1 LPLSPA
7 PPLHSPPVPPLGPNR
22 NTPAMRQYDAFKRRY
37 PDCVLFF
44 RMGDFYEMFDEDAL
58 TCHRALGITL
68 TQRTE
73 GIPMAGVPYHSVENY
88 LRRMIEQGYRV
99 AVCDQVQDPKEVKGS
114 AVIERAVTRV
124 LTPGTLV
131 DEALL
136 RDDVPNHLAAAC
148 FTGSGDDPAARV
160 GVAVVELSTG
170 AFTLLDCAASELA
183 DELARRRVSE
193 IMYCPMADGKAPP
206 RVQRVLDLLRVPGTA
221 RPTWHFRSAEAMEA
235 VLSQFRVATVEG
247 FGLRGDD
254 LALPA
259 AGVIVRYLLETQ
271 AMDTAHLATSEGA
284 SSGSASAM
292 RLRAKSL
299 AHLQPPR
306 REPPEDGRLLI
317 DAAGLRALE
326 VEATLRSSGSP
337 GSRGTESDGSL
348 LGVFA
353 RVGGANS
360 ANGFRG
366 CATPMGRRLLRD
378 WLCRPSREIETIRA
392 RHDAV
397 GALVEDRTRMAALD
411 KALDGV
417 QDIPRIAARIGLG
430 RASPRD
436 LVAMARSLAR
446 LAPVK
451 AAVEGSPALARAA
464 AALEPLETALAPVA
478 AEIVRVCNDDPP
490 ANLRE
495 GGLVRDGIDAI
506 IDECRALQKDS
517 GEWLAKYQ
525 AELSAKHD
533 LPSLKVGFNKIF
545 GYYIELPAAQSKR
558 APAELT
564 RKQTLKNAE
573 RYITPELKAYEDK
586 VLSAGDRAVQREGEV
601 FFRLCTLVS
610 GVATEATAFAR
621 AVAELDVL
629 SCFAAQA
636 MRRGWTKPQM
646 TEAPILK
653 IEQGRH
659 PVLEAILGERFVP
672 NDLVLGSESIDSEG
686 INVSRRQGIKVKT
699 RKPAAVVAE
708 QASLALITGPNMAGK
723 STFIRQTA
731 LITLLAHAGS
741 YVPARSATV
750 GITDRLFTRIGADDA
765 LHAGQST
772 FMVEMVETASILHH
786 ATDRS
791 LVILDEIGRGT
802 STLDGL
808 SLAWAIAERLAGG
821 ENAANHQTSKAAHAD
836 GHNEDVR
843 DADVI
848 ATIEPAENPSSRRP
862 AAPRTLFATHYHELT
877 DLEERLPGRVM
888 NLQVA
893 VKEWNGDVVFLH
905 RIVPG
910 RASRSYGVHVARLA
924 GLPASVVERADRLL
938 ESLSVSHAGGAKAAE
953 EADRRGRE
961 KAAEKLQLPLF
972 AQAEPH
978 PAVEALRGTALET
991 MSPLQAFD
999 ALRELKRMV
1008 EAGERV

>member
-1 LPLSPA
+1 M
-7 PPLHSPPVPPLGPNR
+7 PPR
-22 NTPAMRQYDAFKRRY
+22 RDTPAMRQYDAFKRRY

-136 RDDVPNHLAAAC
+136 RDDIPNNLAAAC
-148 FTGSGDDPAARV
+148 FTAPGDDPAARV
-160 GVAVVELSTG
+160 GVALVELSTG
-170 AFTLLDCAASELA
+170 AFTLLDCAASELV

-193 IMYCPMADGKAPP
+193 LMYCPTADGKAPP

-221 RPTWHFRSAEAMEA
+221 RPTWHFRHTEALEA
-235 VLSQFRVATVEG
+235 VLSQFRVSTIEG
-247 FGLRGDD
+247 FGLRDSD
-254 LALPA
+254 PALPA

-326 VEATLRSSGSP
+326 VESTLRSSASP
-337 GSRGTESDGSL
+337 GNRGTESDGSL

-353 RVGGANS
+353 RVGGPNS
-360 ANGFRG
+360 PSGFRG

-392 RHDAV
+392 RHAAV
-397 GALVEDRTRMAALD
+397 AVLVDDRPRLFALD
-411 KALDGV
+411 KSIDGV

-464 AALEPLETALAPVA
+464 AALGPLETALEPVA
-478 AEIVRVCNDDPP
+478 AEIVRVCVDDPP
-490 ANLRE
+490 ANLRD
-495 GGLVRDGIDAI
+495 GGLVRDGIDPV

-517 GEWLAKYQ
+517 GQWLAEYQ
-525 AELSAKHD
+525 AQLIARHD

-545 GYYIELPAAQSKR
+545 GYYIELPSAQSKR

-573 RYITPELKAYEDK
+573 RYITPELKAFEDK
-586 VLSAGDRAVQREGEV
+586 VLSAEDRAVHREGEV

-610 GVATEATAFAR
+610 TVAAEAGAFAR
-621 AVAELDVL
+621 TIAELDVL
-629 SCFAAQA
+629 ACFAAQA
-636 MRRGWTKPQM
+636 QRRGWTRPEM
-646 TEAPILK
+646 TDAPLLRIT
-653 IEQGRH
+653 QGRH
-659 PVLEAILGERFVP
+659 PVLESILGEKFVP
-672 NDLVLGSESIDSEG
+672 NDLDLGGVNPETPPKTTPG
-686 INVSRRQGIKVKT
+686 VKV
-699 RKPAAVVAE
+699 RKRGTSAQSHPPDA
-708 QASLALITGPNMAGK
+708 ASLALITGPNMAGK

-741 YVPARSATV
+741 FVPARAATIGV
-750 GITDRLFTRIGADDA
+750 TDRIFTRIGADDA

-786 ATDRS
+786 ATPRS

-808 SLAWAIAERLAGG
+808 SLAWAIAERLSGVGRADALAEAG
-821 ENAANHQTSKAAHAD
+821 AD
-836 GHNEDVR
+836 A
-843 DADVI
+843 ADVI
-848 ATIEPAENPSSRRP
+848 ARIEPDQSTHRAPTAP

-877 DLEERLPGRVM
+877 DLEDRLPGRVM

-905 RIVPG
+905 RIIPG

-924 GLPASVVERADRLL
+924 GLPAPVVERAAELL
-938 ESLSVSHAGGAKAAE
+938 ESLSVSHAGGSQAAE
-953 EADRRGRE
+953 AADRRTKE
-961 KAAEKLQLPLF
+961 KAAEKQQLALF
-972 AQAEPH
+972 AREEPH
-978 PAVEALRGTALET
+978 PAVEALRDTHLESL
-991 MSPLQAFD
+991 SPLQAFD
-999 ALRELKRMV
+999 ALRELKRLV
-1008 EAGERV
+1008 DAPAQSRHD

>member
-1 LPLSPA
+1 
-7 PPLHSPPVPPLGPNR
+7 
-22 NTPAMRQYDAFKRRY
+22 MRQYDAFKRRY

-170 AFTLLDCAASELA
+170 AFTLLDCAASELV

-193 IMYCPMADGKAPP
+193 IMYCPTADGKAPP

-254 LALPA
+254 VALPA

-326 VEATLRSSGSP
+326 VESTLRSSGSP

-348 LGVFA
+348 LGIFA

-397 GALVEDRTRMAALD
+397 GALVEDRARMTALD

-446 LAPVK
+446 LAPVRD
-451 AAVEGSPALARAA
+451 AVAGSPALARAA
-464 AALEPLETALAPVA
+464 AALEPLEVALAPVA

-495 GGLVRDGIDAI
+495 GGLVRDGIDAV

-525 AELSAKHD
+525 TELSAKHD

-636 MRRGWTKPQM
+636 IRRGWTKPRM
-646 TEAPILK
+646 VEAPILK

-659 PVLEAILGERFVP
+659 PVLESILGERFVP
-672 NDLVLGSESIDSEG
+672 NDLVLGGEGVAGEG
-686 INVSRRQGIKVKT
+686 IKASFRGGHQGIKVKT
-699 RKPAAVVAE
+699 RKPAAIVGE

-741 YVPARSATV
+741 FVPAQAATIGV
-750 GITDRLFTRIGADDA
+750 TDRLFTRIGADDA

-821 ENAANHQTSKAAHAD
+821 EKAAKRQSSKASHSD
-836 GHNEDVR
+836 G
-843 DADVI
+843 DAEMGHEPEVI
-848 ATIEPAENPSSRRP
+848 ARIEPDAPVRQAA

-924 GLPASVVERADRLL
+924 GLPASVVERADQLL
-938 ESLSVSHAGGAKAAE
+938 DSLSVSHAGGAKAAE

-972 AQAEPH
+972 AQPEPH
-978 PAVEALRGTALET
+978 PAVEALRGTTLET

-1008 EAGERV
+1008 DAGERV

>member
-1 LPLSPA
+1 
-7 PPLHSPPVPPLGPNR
+7 
-22 NTPAMRQYDAFKRRY
+22 MRQYDAFKRRY

-44 RMGDFYEMFDEDAL
+44 RMGDFYEMFDDDAV

-73 GIPMAGVPYHSVENY
+73 GIPMAGVPYHSVESY
-88 LRRMIEQGYRV
+88 LRRMIDQGYRV

-131 DEALL
+131 DEGLL
-136 RDDVPNHLAAAC
+136 RDDVPNHLAAVC
-148 FTGSGDDPAARV
+148 FAGQGDDPLGRV

-170 AFTLLDCAASELA
+170 AFTLLDCAAGELV

-193 IMYCPMADGKAPP
+193 LMYCPTGDGKAPA

-221 RPTWHFRSAEAMEA
+221 RASWHFRGAEALEA
-235 VLSQFRVATVEG
+235 VLEQFKVATVEG
-247 FGLRGDD
+247 FGLRADD
-254 LALPA
+254 IALPA

-271 AMDTAHLATSEGA
+271 AMDTAGLATSEGA

-292 RLRAKSL
+292 RVRAKSL
-299 AHLQPPR
+299 GHLQPPR
-306 REPPEDGRLLI
+306 REPPEDGRMLI

-326 VEATLRSSGSP
+326 VESTIRAGAPAGSG
-337 GSRGTESDGSL
+337 GVGRGNEADGSL

-353 RVGGANS
+353 RAGGSAGGAR
-360 ANGFRG
+360 FRG
-366 CATPMGRRLLRD
+366 CATAMGRRLLRER
-378 WLCRPSREIETIRA
+378 LCRPSREIGTIRA

-397 GALVEDRTRMAALD
+397 AELVQDRARLDALD
-411 KALDGV
+411 KALEGV
-417 QDIPRIAARIGLG
+417 QDIPRIGARIGLG
-430 RASPRD
+430 RATPRD
-436 LVAMARSLAR
+436 LVAMARSLLR
-446 LAPVK
+446 LGSVR
-451 AAVEGSPALARAA
+451 AAVEGSAALSRAA
-464 AALEPLETALAPVA
+464 SGLGPLEAALAPVA
-478 AEIVRVCNDDPP
+478 AEIERVCTDDPP

-495 GGLVRDGIDAI
+495 GGLVRDGIDGVV
-506 IDECRALQKDS
+506 DECRAAQRDS

-525 AELSAKHD
+525 AELVGKYD
-533 LPSLKVGFNKIF
+533 LPSLKVGFNKVF
-545 GYYIELPAAQSKR
+545 GYYIELPSAQSKR

-573 RYITPELKAYEDK
+573 RYITPELKAYEDR
-586 VLSAGDRAVQREGEV
+586 VLSAGDRAVQREGEI
-601 FFRLCTLVS
+601 FFGLCTLVS
-610 GVATEATAFAR
+610 GVAREASAFA
-621 AVAELDVL
+621 ATVAELDVL
-629 SCFAAQA
+629 TCFAAHA
-636 MRRGWTKPQM
+636 ARRGWCRPEL
-646 TEAPILK
+646 TEAPVLT

-659 PVLEAILGERFVP
+659 PVLEVILGERFVA
-672 NDLVLGSESIDSEG
+672 NDL
-686 INVSRRQGIKVKT
+686 
-699 RKPAAVVAE
+699 AVGGDG
-708 QASLALITGPNMAGK
+708 ASLALITGPNMAGK

-741 YVPARSATV
+741 FVPAKSATIGV
-750 GITDRLFTRIGADDA
+750 TDRLFTRIGADDA

-786 ATDRS
+786 ATGRS

-821 ENAANHQTSKAAHAD
+821 EKAAERKGGNAANEEAEK
-836 GHNEDVR
+836 
-843 DADVI
+843 DAGAVVGRI
-848 ATIEPAENPSSRRP
+848 GPERVAL

-877 DLEERLPGRVM
+877 ELEERMPGRVM

-924 GLPASVVERADRLL
+924 GLPAGVVARADRLL
-938 ESLSVSHAGGAKAAE
+938 ESMSVNHAGGAKAAD

-961 KAAEKLQLPLF
+961 RESERRQMSLF
-972 AQAEPH
+972 TGYAPH
-978 PAVEALRGTALET
+978 PAVDALRGAALES

-999 ALRELKRMV
+999 ALRELKKLA
-1008 EAGERV
+1008 EAAAER